1 MPPAFSQVFVWV
13 RDVAATQRF
22 YVDLLGLPLLVGG
35 AGHRYLR
42 VGGGD
47 GAYLGFELNPDE
59 AIPAPGVELRVR
71 VDDVDQ
77 VYERLRA
84 AGVAFDEPP
93 ADQPWGDRHCWLR
106 DPSGYR
112 LSLYSEGRA

>member
-1 MPPAFSQVFVWV
+1 MAPSFSQAFVWV
-13 RDVAATQRF
+13 RDIVATQRF
-22 YVDLLGLPLLVGG
+22 YVDLLGLQLLVGG
-35 AGHRYLR
+35 PGHRYLR

-59 AIPAPGVELRVR
+59 AVPTPGIELRVR
-71 VDDVDQ
+71 VDDVDA

-84 AGVAFDEPP
+84 AGVAFERLP

-106 DPSGYR
+106 DPTGYR
-112 LSLYSEGRA
+112 LSIYSEGRG